1 MQKHL
6 ANYLPIGG
14 SRRNVRFWI
23 SHNDS
28 WVKIKLRPNVSRF
41 DLKRNGEVPEEG
53 IRGNV
58 VDLCG
63 GGLNDEG
70 YAWSE
75 EQYILEHSYPGDAW
89 GWFVRRDLASASKC
103 SDGRYSSAQT
113 DYCAIDRLDAWQPYE
128 GLAEGYA
135 CPKTP
140 DWETEDERQRDYSA
154 EAMNY

>member
-1 MQKHL
+1 
-6 ANYLPIGG
+6 
-14 SRRNVRFWI
+14 
-23 SHNDS
+23 
-28 WVKIKLRPNVSRF
+28 
-41 DLKRNGEVPEEG
+41 NGEVPEEG